1 MKRVWFVT
9 NRASGSASA
18 EKCEALEA
26 VFAERGLTLAGRTD
40 FPAEAV
46 PMLGGCRLRLSAD
59 IIAAADMSGPGRN

>member
-46 PMLGGCRLRLSAD
+46 PD
-59 IIAAADMSGPGRN
+59 AAALAAETVDTVVLFAGDGTINAS